1 MNSFGDKRY
10 NQFSRLLKEKFN
22 AKVYKITLD
31 AGFSCPNRD
40 GTISTGGCI
49 FCDEGGSFSQAH
61 SNLLT
66 VEQQVEQGIKT
77 LSERFKAEKFMSYF
91 QAYSNTYKPV
101 KELET
106 IYNSALNNDKIV
118 GISIGTR
125 PDCVDD
131 EKLSLIAGYKDD
143 YYTWIE
149 YGLQSIH
156 DKTLRKINRG
166 HDFDCFLRAYEKTK
180 EKGINVCVHVIL
192 GLWETH
198 DEMMQTAQKLAQLKV
213 DGVKIHML
221 CALENTQLATLYNND
236 KIGFMSEDDYVT
248 TVCDFLEYLP
258 PQTSIHRLAGNGLK
272 KNLIAPRWL
281 GKKLDCLNKIDREFI
296 KRNSHQGKKYSYTSL
311 QNDCTVK

>member
-1 MNSFGDKRY
+1 MCTYGDNKRY
-10 NQFSRLLKEKFN
+10 NQFSRLLKDKFG

-40 GTISTGGCI
+40 GTISKGGCI

-61 SNLLT
+61 SNLLS
-66 VEQQVEQGIKT
+66 VEQQVQEGIKT
-77 LSERFKAEKFMSYF
+77 LSARFKAEKFMSYF

-101 KELET
+101 KELEK
-106 IYNSALNNDKIV
+106 IYNSALTDEKII
-118 GISIGTR
+118 GLSIGTR

-156 DKTLRKINRG
+156 NKTLKKINRG

-180 EKGINVCVHVIL
+180 EKGINVCLHVIL

-198 DEMMQTAQKLAQLKV
+198 DEMMQTAQKLAELRV

-221 CALENTQLATLYNND
+221 CALENTRLADMYKNNEID
-236 KIGFMSEDDYVT
+236 FMSEDEYIN

-258 PQTSIHRLAGNGLK
+258 PETSIHRLAGNGLK

-296 KRNSHQGKKYSYTSL
+296 KRNSYQGIKFLNASL
-311 QNDCTVK
+311 QK

>member
-1 MNSFGDKRY
+1 MFFNNTDKRY
-10 NQFSRLLKEKFN
+10 NQFSAFLKNKFG

-49 FCDEGGSFSQAH
+49 FCDGSGSFSQAH
-61 SNLLT
+61 SNLLSIE
-66 VEQQVEQGIKT
+66 EQVKTGAET
-77 LSERFKAEKFMSYF
+77 LSKRFKAEKFMAYF
-91 QAYSNTYKPV
+91 QAYTNTYKPV
-101 KELET
+101 NELEK
-106 IYNSALNNDKIV
+106 IYKASLTHPDIV
-118 GISIGTR
+118 GLSIGTR

-131 EKLSLIAGYKDD
+131 DKLKLISNISKD

-156 DKTLRKINRG
+156 NKTLKRINRG
-166 HDFDCFLRAYEKTK
+166 ETFETFLRSYEKTK
-180 EKGINVCVHVIL
+180 EYGINVCVHVIL

-198 DEMMQTAQKLAQLKV
+198 DEMMETAQKLAELKV

-221 CALENTQLATLYNND
+221 CALENTKLAEMYARGEVD
-236 KIGFMSEDDYVT
+236 FMSEDEYVN

-258 PQTSIHRLAGNGLK
+258 PETTIHRLAGNGLK
-272 KNLIAPRWL
+272 KELIAPRWI

-296 KRNSHQGKKYSYTSL
+296 KRNSFQSSKFGL
-311 QNDCTVK
+311 